1 MNKLWKG
8 LWLVACVIGMLVV
21 QSDTA
26 SAATC
31 GPNQVYS
38 SSMGQCIP
46 KAAMCGRNQVYSS
59 SMEQCI
65 PKVAGCAWNQVYV
78 SSLGQC
84 IPKNAGG
91 DTKVFFP
98 HGCPYNLDKV
108 CIKTQG
114 GVLVQC
120 HCVS

>member
-1 MNKLWKG
+1 MNKLWQV

-26 SAATC
+26 SAA
-31 GPNQVYS
+31 
-38 SSMGQCIP
+38 
-46 KAAMCGRNQVYSS
+46 MCGRNQVYSS

-65 PKVAGCAWNQVYV
+65 PK
-78 SSLGQC
+78 
-84 IPKNAGG
+84 NAGG
-91 DTKVFFP
+91 GTKVFFP

-114 GVLVQC
+114 GLLVQC